1 MISSLVLSLR
11 EGLEAALIIGI
22 VLGILRKLDRRDLS
36 FLVWAGAISAL
47 ILSFMVAFVLNL
59 IGTEF
64 EGAGEQVFE
73 GITMLLAAGI
83 LTWMIFWMRT
93 YSISMREEL
102 ELGVR
107 QATSKRRQWAL
118 FLLAFLAVLREG
130 IELALFILAVRLTSS
145 PVQTVL
151 GASLGIG
158 GAILLGWILFATTR
172 RVSLTHFFQYTNAL
186 LIVFAAGLV
195 GIGIHEFNE
204 AGWVPAIIEHIW
216 DVSFIIPEE
225 STFGQLLR
233 ALVGYSSSPSLSQV
247 IAYVGYWVILGL
259 SLWSNRR
266 PHQLTLSHK

>member
-47 ILSFMVAFVLNL
+47 IISFMVAFVLNL

-73 GITMLLAAGI
+73 GITLLLAAGI

-130 IELALFILAVRLTSS
+130 IELVLFILAVRLTSS

-172 RVSLTHFFQYTNAL
+172 RVSLTHFFQYTNSL

>member
-1 MISSLVLSLR
+1 MLSSFVLSLR

-22 VLGILRKLDRRDLS
+22 VLGALRKLDRRDLS
-36 FLVWAGAISAL
+36 PLVWVGVISA
-47 ILSFMVAFVLNL
+47 IIISIVVAVALNL
-59 IGTEF
+59 LGTEF
-64 EGAGEQVFE
+64 EGTGEEVFE

-102 ELGVR
+102 EIGVR

-130 IELALFILAVRLTSS
+130 IELALFLLAVRLTSS

-186 LIVFAAGLV
+186 LIVFAAGMV

-216 DVSFIIPEE
+216 DASFIIPEE
-225 STFGQLLR
+225 STLGQLLR

-259 SLWSNRR
+259 SLWSNRQ

>member
-22 VLGILRKLDRRDLS
+22 VLGILRNLDRRDLS

-47 ILSFMVAFVLNL
+47 IISFMVAFVLNL
-59 IGTEF
+59 ISTEF

-102 ELGVR
+102 ELGVP

-130 IELALFILAVRLTSS
+130 IELALFLLAVRLTSS

>member
-1 MISSLVLSLR
+1 VC
-11 EGLEAALIIGI
+11 
-22 VLGILRKLDRRDLS
+22 
-36 FLVWAGAISAL
+36 
-47 ILSFMVAFVLNL
+47 
-59 IGTEF
+59 
-64 EGAGEQVFE
+64 
-73 GITMLLAAGI
+73 
-83 LTWMIFWMRT
+83 
-93 YSISMREEL
+93 
-102 ELGVR
+102 

-130 IELALFILAVRLTSS
+130 IELALFLLAVRLTSS

>member
-1 MISSLVLSLR
+1 MLSSFVLSLR

-22 VLGILRKLDRRDLS
+22 VLGALRKLDRRDLS
-36 FLVWAGAISAL
+36 PLVWVGVISA
-47 ILSFMVAFVLNL
+47 IIISIVVAVALNL
-59 IGTEF
+59 LGTEF
-64 EGAGEQVFE
+64 EGKGEEVFE

-102 ELGVR
+102 EIGVR
-107 QATSKRRQWAL
+107 QATSKRRQWVL

-130 IELALFILAVRLTSS
+130 IELALFLLAVRLTSS

-186 LIVFAAGLV
+186 LIVFAAGMV

-225 STFGQLLR
+225 STLGQLLR

>member
-1 MISSLVLSLR
+1 MLSSLVLSLR
-11 EGLEAALIIGI
+11 EGLEACLIIGI

-73 GITMLLAAGI
+73 GIAMLLAAGI

-107 QATSKRRQWAL
+107 QAASKRRQWAL

-130 IELALFILAVRLTSS
+130 IELALFLLAVRLTSS

-158 GAILLGWILFATTR
+158 VAILLGWILFATTR
-172 RVSLTHFFQYTNAL
+172 RVSLRQFFQYTNIL

-195 GIGIHEFNE
+195 GLGVHEFNE
-204 AGWVPAIIEHIW
+204 AGWIPEIIQHVW
-216 DVSFIIPEE
+216 DISFILPEK
-225 STFGQLLR
+225 STLGHLLR

-247 IAYVGYWVILGL
+247 IAYVGYWVTLMA
-259 SLWSNRR
+259 SLRLRR
-266 PHQLTLSHK
+266 QPRQ